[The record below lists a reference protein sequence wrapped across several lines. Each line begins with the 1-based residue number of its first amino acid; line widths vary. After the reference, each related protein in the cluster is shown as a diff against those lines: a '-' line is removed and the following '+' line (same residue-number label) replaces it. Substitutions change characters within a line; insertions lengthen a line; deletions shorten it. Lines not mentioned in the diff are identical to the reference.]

1 MSGFNWNFSK
11 KKICKKAVFRN
22 RIKRLL
28 RSSFSKKKFIINKK
42 IYIILIYKAHHLP
55 SFKEIDQSTKEI
67 FRKITVEIIGQH

>member
-1 MSGFNWNFSK
+1 M
-11 KKICKKAVFRN
+11 
-22 RIKRLL
+22 KRLL
-28 RSSFSKKKFIINKK
+28 RSSFSKNKFIINKK